1 MGETK
6 KLNVSEKLMLV
17 QEKLRAPKTEYN
29 SFGKYKYR
37 NTESIL
43 KAVKPLLSEV
53 KALITLEDDV
63 VFLEGRYYVKTTAS
77 FVDVESG
84 EKISTSAS
92 AREEENKKGMDG
104 SQITGAAGS
113 YSRKYALNGL
123 LLIDD
128 NKDADATNNGEP
140 KKPAPAKPKSS
151 KARDEILKYIKE
163 NNLAMNDVAKEFGLS
178 GTTTDEVYIS
188 TLEALKARA

>member
-77 FVDVESG
+77 FIDVESG

-128 NKDADATNNGEP
+128 NKDADVTNNGEP

>member
-53 KALITLEDDV
+53 KAVITLEDNV

-77 FVDVESG
+77 FIDVESG
-84 EKISTSAS
+84 EKISTNAS
-92 AREEENKKGMDG
+92 AREEENKKG
-104 SQITGAAGS
+104 
-113 YSRKYALNGL
+113 
-123 LLIDD
+123 
-128 NKDADATNNGEP
+128 
-140 KKPAPAKPKSS
+140 KK
-151 KARDEILKYIKE
+151 
-163 NNLAMNDVAKEFGLS
+163 
-178 GTTTDEVYIS
+178 
-188 TLEALKARA
+188 

>member
-1 MGETK
+1 M
-6 KLNVSEKLMLV
+6 
-17 QEKLRAPKTEYN
+17 
-29 SFGKYKYR
+29 
-37 NTESIL
+37 
-43 KAVKPLLSEV
+43 KPLLSEV

-63 VFLEGRYYVKTTAS
+63 IFLEGRYYVKTTAS

-151 KARDEILKYIKE
+151 KARDEVLKYIKE
-163 NNLAMNDVAKEFGLS
+163 NSLVMADIAKEFGLS
-178 GTTTDEVYIS
+178 KDTTDEVYTS

>member
-1 MGETK
+1 MGETQ
-6 KLNVSEKLMLV
+6 KLNIYEKLKFV
-17 QEKLRAPKTEYN
+17 QTKLRAPKTEYN

-53 KALITLEDDV
+53 SAAITLEDEV
-63 VFLEGRYYVKTTAS
+63 VYLEGRYYVKTVAY
-77 FVDVESG
+77 FIDVESN
-84 EKISTSAS
+84 EKISTSAY
-92 AREEENKKGMDG
+92 AREEETKKGMDG

-113 YSRKYALNGL
+113 YARKYALNGL

-128 NKDADATNNGEP
+128 NKDSDATNNGAPPPSP
-140 KKPAPAKPKSS
+140 KKTKSS
-151 KARDEILKYIKE
+151 KARDEVLSYIKE
-163 NNLAMNDVAKEFGLS
+163 NNLVMADIAKEFGLS
-178 GTTTDEVYIS
+178 KDTNDEVYIS

>member
-6 KLNVSEKLMLV
+6 ILNVSEKLMFV

-29 SFGKYKYR
+29 AFGKYKYR
-37 NTESIL
+37 STESIL

-53 KALITLEDDV
+53 KAVITLEDEV

-77 FVDVESG
+77 FIDVETD
-84 EKISTSAS
+84 EKIFTNAF

-128 NKDADATNNGEP
+128 NKDSDGTNNGAP
-140 KKPAPAKPKSS
+140 KKPAPTKPKSS
-151 KARDEILKYIKE
+151 EARNAVLKYIKE
-163 NNLAMNDVAKEFGLS
+163 NSLIMKDIAGEFGLS
-178 GTTTDEVYIS
+178 KDTTDEVYIS
-188 TLEALKARA
+188 TLEALKARS

>member
-53 KALITLEDDV
+53 KALITLEDDI

-128 NKDADATNNGEP
+128 NKDSDATNNGEP
-140 KKPAPAKPKSS
+140 KKPVPTKPKSS
-151 KARDEILKYIKE
+151 KARDEVLKYIKE
-163 NNLAMNDVAKEFGLS
+163 NSLVMADIAKEFGLS
-178 GTTTDEVYIS
+178 KDTTDEVYTS

>member
-53 KALITLEDDV
+53 KAVITLEDNV

-77 FVDVESG
+77 FIDVESG
-84 EKISTSAS
+84 EKISTNAS

-140 KKPAPAKPKSS
+140 KKPSPAKPKSS

>member
-63 VFLEGRYYVKTTAS
+63 IFLEGRYYVKTTAS

-140 KKPAPAKPKSS
+140 KKPTPTKPKSS
-151 KARDEILKYIKE
+151 KARDEVLKYIKE
-163 NNLAMNDVAKEFGLS
+163 NSLVMADIAKEFGLS
-178 GTTTDEVYIS
+178 KDTIDEVYTS

>member
-63 VFLEGRYYVKTTAS
+63 IFLEGRYYVKTTAS
-77 FVDVESG
+77 FIDVESG

-140 KKPAPAKPKSS
+140 KKPAPTKPKSS
-151 KARDEILKYIKE
+151 KARDEVLKYIKE
-163 NNLAMNDVAKEFGLS
+163 NSLVMADIAKEFGLS
-178 GTTTDEVYIS
+178 KDTTDEVYTS